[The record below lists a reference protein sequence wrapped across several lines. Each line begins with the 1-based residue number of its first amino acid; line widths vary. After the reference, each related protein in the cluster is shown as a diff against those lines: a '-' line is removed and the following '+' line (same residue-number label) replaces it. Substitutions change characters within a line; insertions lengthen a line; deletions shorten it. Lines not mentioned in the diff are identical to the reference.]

1 MYAEHSQVGI
11 RTKNPNVLIFI
22 KLYSFFYKAKSELLD
37 FESINI
43 IAFSFSYLLKLC
55 GYKVICN
62 YIIFCFLILCVLI
75 FIKTNHPIILYKNQI
90 YKNSFP

>member
-22 KLYSFFYKAKSELLD
+22 KLYSFFYKTKSELLD

-43 IAFSFSYLLKLC
+43 IAFSFSY
-55 GYKVICN
+55 
-62 YIIFCFLILCVLI
+62 
-75 FIKTNHPIILYKNQI
+75 
-90 YKNSFP
+90 